1 MYPIGE
7 VRHGLPTAT
16 WGKMRLPR
24 RSGKMR
30 RRMGAK
36 MPYIDHSDIR
46 MPAATDRSSERYF
59 VSSAQGAESLTIKE
73 VQLNPGWEGRMH
85 VHNTDVSIQVT
96 SGAVQAIIG
105 DEVRTVRAGTTLLAP
120 PGTPHKLVNH
130 LWTPVVLLVTY
141 PTNEPQTSYLE

>member
-1 MYPIGE
+1 
-7 VRHGLPTAT
+7 
-16 WGKMRLPR
+16 
-24 RSGKMR
+24 
-30 RRMGAK
+30 
-36 MPYIDHSDIR
+36 MPFIDHSDIR
-46 MPAATDRSSERYF
+46 MPATVDRVSERYL

-73 VQLNPGWEGRMH
+73 VQLDPGWEGRMH

-130 LWTPVVLLVTY
+130 LWTPVVLLITY